1 MPRPDPTRLAPSAY
15 PHSETIQTR
24 FQDLDPLGHIN
35 NVAMAALFESG
46 RVRFNQA
53 MGLAGW
59 AGHRWLVARI
69 EINYIAEGNFP
80 ADVEIATG
88 IGEIGTRSWQILST
102 AFQQGFAIATCDASI
117 VMSGASGA
125 TRLPDDFRA
134 GLEKYRIETATPL
147 PNL

>member
-1 MPRPDPTRLAPSAY
+1 MARPDPYRLNLSAY

-24 FQDLDPLGHIN
+24 FQDLDTLGHIN

-46 RVRFNQA
+46 RVRFNEA

-69 EINYIAEGNFP
+69 EINYLAEGNFP

-102 AFQQGFAIATCDASI
+102 AFQHGFAIATCDAAI
-117 VMSGASGA
+117 VMSGATGA

-134 GLEKYRIETATPL
+134 GLEKYRMVLDPPL

>member
-1 MPRPDPTRLAPSAY
+1 MARPDPSRLNPAAY

-69 EINYIAEGNFP
+69 EINYLAEGNFP

-88 IGEIGTRSWQILST
+88 IGEIGIRSWQILSA

-117 VMSGASGA
+117 VMSSASGA

-134 GLEKYRIETATPL
+134 GLEKYRLLVSAPL

>member
-1 MPRPDPTRLAPSAY
+1 MARPDSSRLNPAAY
-15 PHSETIQTR
+15 PHSERIQTR

-35 NVAMAALFESG
+35 NVAMAALFESA

-59 AGHRWLVARI
+59 KDHRWLVARI
-69 EINYIAEGNFP
+69 EINYLAEGSFP

-102 AFQQGFAIATCDASI
+102 AFQQGFAIATCDAAI

-134 GLEKYRIETATPL
+134 GLGKYRIQSAALL